1 MKLQRA
7 EFLRSIGR
15 RDVARRIETPRN
27 REPVTIEQQIAAVDL
42 DIELAADADQR
53 RIWRAVAKT
62 LRAAARAARD
72 DAASTA
78 REI

>member
-42 DIELAADADQR
+42 EVELAVDADFR
-53 RIWRAVAKT
+53 RLWKAVAKT
-62 LRAAARAARD
+62 LRAAARAARN
-72 DAASTA
+72 DAASTG
-78 REI
+78 RET